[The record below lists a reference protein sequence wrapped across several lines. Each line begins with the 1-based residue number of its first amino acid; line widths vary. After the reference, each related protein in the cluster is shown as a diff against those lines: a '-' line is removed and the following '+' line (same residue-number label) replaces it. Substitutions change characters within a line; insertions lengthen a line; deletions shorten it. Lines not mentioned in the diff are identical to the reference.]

1 MIAADRKR
9 WIDNATY
16 EQLLARWR
24 FEPLGSPWFQGE
36 LGDYYSALRA
46 MQQIHG
52 IDSYFG
58 GGHGLLAEMFAP
70 DPHVVKTP
78 EELQVKLHVCE
89 PCAMEMSVWEL
100 LEAHNETR
108 ERQEAES

>member
-1 MIAADRKR
+1 MKAAEIRKCGGCGR
-9 WIDNATY
+9 HPLHQEEGRYLTFHEVTIQRAVID
-16 EQLLARWR
+16 
-24 FEPLGSPWFQGE
+24 P
-36 LGDYYSALRA
+36 RA
-46 MQQIHG
+46 VRQIHG
-52 IDSYFG
+52 IDTYFG

-89 PCAMEMSVWEL
+89 PCATDMTIWEL